1 MKKHLLFV
9 FALSFCNLITAQNFL
24 EPFELFSTKETS
36 YVTMKDGTQ
45 HEGTAKSIKR
55 KKGIVKQV
63 KIKTQDG
70 KTLSLKPDQIKDMY
84 LKPSNFMKFATAMEN
99 MTNVKKVTRGIDSK
113 HINEGYGYFVSTEVM
128 LGKKKQVLMLQ
139 MLNPHFDGNVRVFH
153 DPYAKETMRVGVGAM
168 TVAGGDDKSY
178 FIQVGDKPAFKL
190 RKKDFD
196 DEYKNIFK
204 NCPDIA
210 KLPKKEIKWSKF
222 PEFVFNCNNQE

>member
-1 MKKHLLFV
+1 MKKYLLF
-9 FALSFCNLITAQNFL
+9 ALAFYLFNLVSAQNFL
-24 EPFELFSTKETS
+24 EPFDLFSTKETS

-55 KKGIVKQV
+55 SKGVVKEV
-63 KIKTQDG
+63 KLKTKDG
-70 KTLSLKPDQIKDMY
+70 KTLSLKPDQVKEMY
-84 LKPSNFMKFATAMEN
+84 LMPSKFNKFGTAYEN
-99 MTNVKKVTRGIDSK
+99 MTNVKKINRGIDSK

-139 MLNPHFDGNVRVFH
+139 LLNPHFDGNVRVFH
-153 DPYAKETMRVGVGAM
+153 DPMAKETMRVGVGAM

-178 FIQVGDKPAFKL
+178 YVQVGDEPAIKI
-190 RKKDFD
+190 RKKEFD

-210 KLPKKEIKWSKF
+210 KLPKKEIKWMKF
-222 PEFVFNCNNQE
+222 PEFVFNCNTQE